1 MSVRYVQ
8 KGHDTEACRILCLTA
23 QRLHTCQKQPLPQ
36 LISLHDW
43 FHSLKPAARIHG
55 GILKQCAELSEL

>member
-1 MSVRYVQ
+1 M
-8 KGHDTEACRILCLTA
+8 LCLTA